1 MVSFTKL
8 CSLGKSGCEK
18 FKESCFLPSLNS
30 SSQVEP
36 IPNRSTGSS
45 PARLGEASL
54 SEGRSVHR
62 MLTPD
67 FLANWSNERVKE
79 RSLADDIKE
88 NTMVYLPREAE
99 K

>member
-1 MVSFTKL
+1 
-8 CSLGKSGCEK
+8 
-18 FKESCFLPSLNS
+18 
-30 SSQVEP
+30 
-36 IPNRSTGSS
+36 
-45 PARLGEASL
+45 
-54 SEGRSVHR
+54 

>member
-45 PARLGEASL
+45 PARLGEASM

-67 FLANWSNERVKE
+67 FFGELVQRKSERKE
-79 RSLADDIKE
+79 PGRRHKGKHHGLLTKGG
-88 NTMVYLPREAE
+88 
-99 K
+99 